1 MKSGNRSF
9 LIRCAIT
16 ADENNSCG
24 AKPRNGNLSIGTW
37 RMGGG
42 DKDETNEAGNLGH
55 RDTDSHVFCPT
66 AARLGCS
73 NILARKSERDP
84 ICTTSS
90 SSTKEEEV
98 GGDCGWCFVKSWG
111 FLLHFLSSPDSMV
124 GV

>member
-9 LIRCAIT
+9 LILCAIM

-42 DKDETNEAGNLGH
+42 DKDETNKAGNLGH

-84 ICTTSS
+84 MHMYNIVVFN
-90 SSTKEEEV
+90 KWRRWDGRRWRV
-98 GGDCGWCFVKSWG
+98 V
-111 FLLHFLSSPDSMV
+111 
-124 GV
+124 